1 MMLAAILTALFA
13 ITAVAT
19 GLSLIDSW
27 IRGRS
32 AYGVLRREQ
41 ALLDAGFVPQVEASE
56 VRLRAQTSQTR
67 NASRRTLA
75 SVSRTRTRRLP
86 LPACA

>member
-56 VRLRAQTSQTR
+56 VRLRTQASQTR

-75 SVSRTRTRRLP
+75 SMSRTRTRRVP
-86 LPACA
+86 LPECA